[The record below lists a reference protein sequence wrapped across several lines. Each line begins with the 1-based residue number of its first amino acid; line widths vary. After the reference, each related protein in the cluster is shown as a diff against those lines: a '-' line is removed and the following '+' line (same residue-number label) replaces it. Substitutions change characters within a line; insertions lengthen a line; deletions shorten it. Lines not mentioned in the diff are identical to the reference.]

1 MLTGDQIALYTKDM
15 YEAARES
22 YVEEPV
28 MYSEIYYQPKSRIY
42 GGGDKKT
49 QILGAGELDEHTT
62 EDQDI
67 QFESPVQGWQ
77 FYVKYKTFSKGVSFS
92 KNAVEDT
99 VKLGNMLKDYAD
111 TWGRS
116 VRVTKETFAAR
127 PFNRGGYTD
136 GDDVFNGTWG
146 NETDPQGDLAY
157 DGFPLFN
164 LTGNAR
170 STKGGGTYYNA
181 IATLSLTPANFET
194 LYNLA
199 TATNNTDERDR
210 KIANRVDTLLT
221 EEGADH
227 FMAKRIL
234 KTTEGLPGGQL
245 NDLNVYADIVQPKKW
260 AYLTSGA
267 WFIGKA
273 QHPDFQWHER
283 QKPEI
288 RFFRREENRGYRA
301 TIDCRWGILIKNWRV
316 WHQANGV
323 YTTNPA

>member
-28 MYSEIYYQPKSRIY
+28 MYPELYSQPKKRIY
-42 GGGDKKT
+42 GGGDKST
-49 QILGAGELDEHTT
+49 QILGAGDLDEHTT

-67 QFESPVQGWQ
+67 NFESPVQGWQ
-77 FYVKYKTFSKGVSFS
+77 FWVKYKTFSKGVNFS

-99 VKLGNMLKDYAD
+99 TKLGNLLRDYAD

-116 VRVTKETFAAR
+116 IRVKKEEFAAR

-136 GDDVFNGTWG
+136 GDPVFNGTWG
-146 NETDPQGDLAY
+146 DETDAQGDLAY

-181 IATLSLTPANFET
+181 IATTTLTPANFET
-194 LYNLA
+194 LYNLS
-199 TATNNTDERDR
+199 TATNNRDERDR
-210 KIANRVDTLLT
+210 VISNRVDTLLT
-221 EEGADH
+221 QTGADS
-227 FMAKRIL
+227 FLAKRIL

-245 NDLNVYADIVQPKKW
+245 NDLNVYADLVTALDW
-260 AYLTSGA
+260 SYLSGGA
-267 WFIGKA
+267 WYIGKRK
-273 QHPDFQWHER
+273 HPCFQWHDR

-301 TIDCRWGILIKNWRV
+301 TIDSRWGVKIKDWRV